1 MIKSK
6 LDTLIR
12 KFFLHKNEELPSFLL
27 SQLYHQGSYLPYTT
41 SSLKFRFLACLVNDV
56 VVNNRK
62 AVLEF
67 GSGISTIILA
77 RLIKMNNLD
86 CTITTVD
93 ESPEWQEII
102 KKIIKDEN
110 LLSYVDF
117 VCAPTEL
124 SKDFQ
129 YSYEYNN
136 AIVLEAISNK
146 YYDLVLVDG
155 PSAWQKKN
163 IKSRAS
169 NIKFIKD
176 NLKDDFTIFIDNSN
190 RPGEI
195 ELTKRIATTLN
206 LKPSNLDPTFLTFS
220 RGQRFNFVI

>member
-56 VVNNRK
+56 VVNKRK
-62 AVLEF
+62 SVLEF

-93 ESPEWQEII
+93 ESIEWQEII
-102 KKIIKDEN
+102 MKILKQEN
-110 LLSYVDF
+110 LLSYVTF
-117 VCAPTEL
+117 VCAPTEMSPDL
-124 SKDFQ
+124 Q
-129 YSYEYNN
+129 QSYEYNN
-136 AIVLEAISNK
+136 NVVFDAIENK
-146 YYDLVLVDG
+146 KFDLVLVDG
-155 PSAWQKKN
+155 PSAWQKEN
-163 IKSRAS
+163 IMSRAS
-169 NIKFIKD
+169 NLKFMKD
-176 NLKDDFTIFIDNSN
+176 NLSDSFTIFIDNSD
-190 RPGEI
+190 RPGEK
-195 ELTKRIATTLN
+195 ELTKRIIKTLN
-206 LKPSNLDPTFLTFS
+206 LKPSHLDPTFLTFS
-220 RGQRFNFVI
+220 KGSRFNFVI